1 MRPKPVEQPVIN
13 QTGFDLLSMLSWIA
27 VISLVFFSI
36 GEETGQ
42 LVVELFGL
50 LDQNVKNAAAAIRSF
65 KIGLIEIGA

>member
-1 MRPKPVEQPVIN
+1 
-13 QTGFDLLSMLSWIA
+13 MLSWIA